1 MTKKWIFI
9 LSGLLAAQ
17 LVLAAVVKLTGE
29 NYGAFQAEEKLLSF
43 KKQAVD
49 GLRIEDGTD
58 SVVLKKQEGKWLLPE
73 SGDFPASQRDVE
85 RLLDKLAALE
95 KGWPVAKTRG
105 AARRFT
111 VDEAQFE
118 RKLVLLANDDTQATL
133 YVGSSPGF
141 RKVYVRP
148 GDGNEVFAVAFNTWE
163 ADAKADD
170 WIDKD
175 VLTFDESDVER
186 VEMPGLTLQREDG
199 KLQVAD
205 LGPKEQTNTEESR
218 SLLGKLTGLRI
229 QSLLGTEAKPE
240 YRQDEPIFEF
250 KVTRNDGEVLSY
262 RFSEPAD
269 ATYYVLK
276 RSDLDHYFKVA
287 EYTVNP
293 VKKTTREQLVQLRT
307 EEASNEPPGVQ
318 RNGKDDDASADEEH
332 DSDADGASAATDE

>member
-1 MTKKWIFI
+1 MMKKWIFI

-17 LVLAAVVKLTGE
+17 LLLATVVKLTDE
-29 NYGAFQAEEKLLSF
+29 NYGAYQAEEKLLSF

-58 SVVLKKQEGKWLLPE
+58 SVVLKKQQGKWLLPE

-111 VDEAQFE
+111 VDQEQFE
-118 RKLVLLANDDTQATL
+118 RKLVLLSDDDTQATL
-133 YVGSSPGF
+133 YVGASPGF

-163 ADAKADD
+163 AEPKTDD
-170 WIDKD
+170 WIDQD
-175 VLTFDESDVER
+175 VLTLDESDVER
-186 VEMPGLTLQREDG
+186 VEMPGLVLQREDG

-205 LGPKEQTNTEESR
+205 LGQKELTNGEESR
-218 SLLGKLTGLRI
+218 ALLGKLTGLRI

-240 YRQDEPIFEF
+240 YRQEEPILELRM
-250 KVTRNDGEVLSY
+250 TRKGGEILSY
-262 RFSEPAD
+262 RFSKPED
-269 ATYYVLK
+269 ASYYVLK

-293 VKKTTREQLVQLRT
+293 VKETTREKLVQLRT
-307 EEASNEPPGVQ
+307 EEASSEPPGDK
-318 RNGKDDDASADEEH
+318 RNSKDDDPSADEEK
-332 DSDADGASAATDE
+332 DSDAGGESAAEDE